1 MFTTISMGKL
11 LILFIPI
18 LVNVAFVTLLERK
31 ILGFSQTRVGPNKVA
46 FSGVVQPF
54 RDAIKLFIKQSENN
68 INVNW
73 KFFLIRPCLIFVV
86 ALAMWTVFPSNTSL
100 SHFPLGLI
108 TFLTFLRLSVYPL
121 LIIGWSSNRKYALI
135 GSIRGVAQTISYEI
149 SLALIIIIFIACF
162 IRLNIKESLI
172 FDTKLAFTLPS
183 VMSLWIIILLAETN
197 RTPFDFSEG
206 ESELVSGFNVE
217 YASIGFVLIFLR
229 EYAIIILFSCVSVSL
244 FIRASPFRIIS
255 RLAGVGVT
263 GVWFIIRA
271 TLPRYRYDLLINLA
285 WKSYLPVRLFAIIG
299 VSLLLRV

>member
-1 MFTTISMGKL
+1 MG
-11 LILFIPI
+11 
-18 LVNVAFVTLLERK
+18 
-31 ILGFSQTRVGPNKVA
+31 
-46 FSGVVQPF
+46 
-54 RDAIKLFIKQSENN
+54 
-68 INVNW
+68 
-73 KFFLIRPCLIFVV
+73 
-86 ALAMWTVFPSNTSL
+86 
-100 SHFPLGLI
+100 
-108 TFLTFLRLSVYPL
+108 
-121 LIIGWSSNRKYALI
+121 NRKYAMM

-149 SLALIIIIFIACF
+149 SLALVIMQFIVLF
-162 IRLNIKESLI
+162 IRINIKDHIESSLI
-172 FDTKLAFTLPS
+172 SILVVPTTA
-183 VMSLWIIILLAETN
+183 VIWIVLLLAETN

>member
-1 MFTTISMGKL
+1 MGTYKAL
-11 LILFIPI
+11 RVSVLVLTPFIGLFW
-18 LVNVAFVTLLERK
+18 L
-31 ILGFSQTRVGPNKVA
+31 
-46 FSGVVQPF
+46 
-54 RDAIKLFIKQSENN
+54 
-68 INVNW
+68 
-73 KFFLIRPCLIFVV
+73 
-86 ALAMWTVFPSNTSL
+86 
-100 SHFPLGLI
+100 
-108 TFLTFLRLSVYPL
+108 
-121 LIIGWSSNRKYALI
+121 
-135 GSIRGVAQTISYEI
+135 
-149 SLALIIIIFIACF
+149 
-162 IRLNIKESLI
+162 
-172 FDTKLAFTLPS
+172 
-183 VMSLWIIILLAETN
+183 IILLAETN